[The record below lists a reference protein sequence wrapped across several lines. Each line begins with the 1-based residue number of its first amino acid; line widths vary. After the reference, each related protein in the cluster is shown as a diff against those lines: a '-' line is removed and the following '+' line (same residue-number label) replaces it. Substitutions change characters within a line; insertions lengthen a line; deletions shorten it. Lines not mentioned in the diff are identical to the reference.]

1 MTSPSVSGTPLSGF
15 DFFNGIK
22 NGAITPPPM
31 AQLFGIDIVEVEKGF
46 VALTA
51 TPRHDHY
58 NPMQIVH
65 GGYASVLL
73 DTCMGG
79 AIHSALEPGLG
90 VVTLEYKIN
99 FVRPMTVK
107 TGLVRGEGRV
117 INVGRTVAISE
128 GRLIDAAGKLLA
140 HGTTT
145 CQIVPMPTA

>member
-1 MTSPSVSGTPLSGF
+1 MNAQPLSGF

-22 NGAITPPPM
+22 NGTVTPPPM

-46 VALTA
+46 LVLTA
-51 TPRHDHY
+51 TPREDYY

-73 DTCMGG
+73 DTCMGA
-79 AIHSALEPGLG
+79 AIQTTLDAGLAA
-90 VVTLEYKIN
+90 VTLEYKIN
-99 FVRPMTVK
+99 FVKPMTVK

-117 INVGRTVAISE
+117 IHVGRTSASSE
-128 GRLIDAAGKLLA
+128 GRLLDSSGKLLA

-145 CQIVPMPTA
+145 CQIVTMPLA

>member
-1 MTSPSVSGTPLSGF
+1 MSSHPISGF
-15 DFFNGIK
+15 DFFTGIK
-22 NGAITPPPM
+22 DGTMTRPPM
-31 AQLFGIDIVEVEKGF
+31 AELFGIDIIEVEKGF

-51 TPRHDHY
+51 TPRHEHY

-107 TGLVRGEGRV
+107 TGLIRGEGRV
-117 INVGRTVAISE
+117 IHVGRTAATSE
-128 GRLIDAAGKLLA
+128 GRLMDPSGKLLA

-145 CQIVPMPTA
+145 CHIVPMPAA